1 MLSLPCIALHTPY
14 PLLRIPLCTIQPQ
27 VAFIMA
33 GDDQAQ
39 PIKANILLTVFI
51 ILHTHASHLVSAGRS
66 QIRLRQG
73 LHSLIA
79 KNIFIC

>member
-1 MLSLPCIALHTPY
+1 
-14 PLLRIPLCTIQPQ
+14 
-27 VAFIMA
+27 MA

>member
-1 MLSLPCIALHTPY
+1 MLSLPCIALHAPY

-39 PIKANILLTVFI
+39 PIKANILLAVFI
-51 ILHTHASHLVSAGRS
+51 ILHTHASHLVSAGGS